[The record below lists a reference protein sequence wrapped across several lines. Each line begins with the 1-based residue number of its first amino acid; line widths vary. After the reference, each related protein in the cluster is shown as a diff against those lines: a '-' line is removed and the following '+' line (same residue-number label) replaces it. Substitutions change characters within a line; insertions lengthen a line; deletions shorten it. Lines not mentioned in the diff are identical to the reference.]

1 MRTIDN
7 IKIGAKV
14 TVGFFAVASL
24 ILLVAVI
31 GRDRMAAV
39 DRQGAAI
46 YSEALLPL
54 HYLESAR
61 SSVQQLRGDLVT
73 TLVLPSEAS
82 RYEKSVAD
90 VLAGIDT
97 QMAAYRQANPSQP
110 EQLELSRFE
119 SAYAEYQR
127 LLQADLSEAR
137 EGNLK
142 AAVAGVRPGSA
153 LPEARRRAEASLD
166 ELVRLKVELAQRR
179 RAEAEGIYAGAA
191 TLMLWVG
198 VAGLSL
204 ALVLGFFLSRSISK
218 PLARVVKAIEDM
230 SHGRLGGRL
239 NMERTDEIGV
249 LATTTDRFTAIL
261 QTDLVGPLRMMA
273 AGDLSRA
280 LLPKDSGDEI
290 APALMGIAES
300 LHGVIGEVNRMSG
313 KHDAGDIDARIAAER
328 FEGAFREMVEGVNNM
343 VSGHIAVNRKAM
355 ACVAQFGLGN
365 FEAPLEKFPG
375 KRATINETIEELRAN
390 LKRFVGEIE
399 QDARTL
405 ARSSQEL
412 AGSSASMTASSE
424 AMTAQANTAAAA
436 TEQAAA
442 NVKNMAAGIEQV
454 SANSHSIADE
464 SDQVSKHLNAVGASV
479 EEMSASM
486 KAIAGTSERMT
497 GTVHSVATA
506 IEEMSASLNEVAKNS
521 GQAAKVTGRAAQSAT
536 STVQVVNKLGKS
548 AVEIGKVVEV
558 IKGIAAQTNL
568 LALNATIEAASAG
581 EAGKG
586 FAVVANEV
594 KALAKQTAS
603 ATEDIRGQILD
614 MQENT
619 ASAVKAIEEIVKVI
633 NEINSISGSIA
644 ASVEQQTATT
654 NEIARNVGDAARGT
668 ADMSRSVNET
678 ALGAGEV
685 SRNVQEA
692 VKGVG
697 EIARNIQQLALGAND
712 VARNA
717 DEAAKG
723 VQEVTRDV
731 AVVSAGVRQTTTGTA
746 STNAS
751 AKELGRLAEK
761 LNQSVENFSRSG
773 GVRRSS

>member
-7 IKIGAKV
+7 IKIGAKL
-14 TVGFFAVASL
+14 TAGFFVVASL
-24 ILLVAVI
+24 ILLVAVT
-31 GRDRMAAV
+31 GRNRMAAV
-39 DRQGAAI
+39 DQQGAAI
-46 YSEALLPL
+46 YTDALLPL

-61 SSVQQLRGDLVT
+61 SAVQQLRGDLVS

-82 RYEKSVAD
+82 RYEKSITE
-90 VLAGIDT
+90 VLAGIDK
-97 QMAAYRQANPSQP
+97 QMAAYRQVNLSKQ
-110 EQLELSRFE
+110 EQLELPRFE
-119 SAYAEYQR
+119 TAYAEYVR
-127 LLQADLSEAR
+127 LLQVELR
-137 EGNLK
+137 EVRDGNLK

-166 ELVRLKVELAQRR
+166 ELVRLKVELAQQR

-191 TLMLWVG
+191 AFMLWVG
-198 VAGLSL
+198 VAGLTL
-204 ALVLGFFLSRSISK
+204 ALALGFFLSRSISK
-218 PLARVVKAIEDM
+218 PLALVVKAIQDM
-230 SHGRLGGRL
+230 SQGRLGGRL

-280 LLPKDSGDEI
+280 LVPKDSGDEI
-290 APALMGIAES
+290 SPALKGIADS
-300 LHGVIGEVNRMSG
+300 LHSVIGEMNQMSD
-313 KHDAGDIDARIAAER
+313 KHDAGDIDARIPAER
-328 FEGAFREMVEGVNNM
+328 FQGAFREMAEGVNNM
-343 VSGHIAVNRKAM
+343 VSGHIAINQKAM
-355 ACVAQFGLGN
+355 ACVAEFGKGN

-375 KRATINETIEELRAN
+375 KKAAINDTIEELRAN
-390 LKRFVGEIE
+390 LKRFVGEIQ
-399 QDARTL
+399 QDASTL
-405 ARSSQEL
+405 AHSSDEL
-412 AGSSASMTASSE
+412 AGSSTSMAASSE

-436 TEQAAA
+436 TEQAST
-442 NVKNMAAGIEQV
+442 NVKNMAAGIEEV
-454 SANSHSIADE
+454 SANSQSIAGA
-464 SDQVSKHLNAVGASV
+464 SDHVSKNLTAVGASV
-479 EEMSASM
+479 EQMSASM
-486 KAIAGTSERMT
+486 KTIAGTSARMT
-497 GTVHSVATA
+497 STVNSVATA

-536 STVQVVNKLGKS
+536 TTAQVVNKLGKS

-594 KALAKQTAS
+594 KALAKQTAA

-619 ASAVKAIEEIVKVI
+619 SSAVKAIEDIVKVI
-633 NEINSISGSIA
+633 NEINSISASIA
-644 ASVEQQTATT
+644 AAVEQQTATT

-668 ADMSRSVNET
+668 SDMTRSVNET
-678 ALGAGEV
+678 ALGASEV

-723 VQEVTRDV
+723 VHEVAQNV
-731 AVVSAGVRQTTTGTA
+731 AVVSAGVRQTTKGTS

-751 AKELGRLAEK
+751 AKELGKLAEK
-761 LNQSVENFSRSG
+761 LNQAVENFSRSG
-773 GVRRSS
+773 GGRRSA